1 MSGPSA
7 AERARAAGLPQL
19 GQRPGLRP
27 YARDLWSR
35 RHLTWE
41 LARSRFRAENE
52 QNRLGMGWVVI
63 RPLLNA
69 LVYGT
74 VFGLLLQSDTRP
86 SNFVPFLVLGIFVF
100 QYFAGCLSDGAKA
113 ITGNAGLV
121 RTLHFPRAILPVAVV
136 LQHTLALLP
145 MMATALVLTPVFGEP
160 LTWRW
165 LLVLPALGLLVLFST
180 GVAFVAARITLHVRD
195 VTQLIPF
202 VTRLLFYISGI
213 FFSIDRVDLPP
224 AAEVVARANP
234 VQVYITL
241 TRTGLLT
248 EVEASAGDWLLG
260 VAWAL
265 VVLVGGAVFFWRAED
280 RYGRV

>member
-1 MSGPSA
+1 MSGTSA
-7 AERARAAGLPQL
+7 AERAQAAGLPRL
-19 GQRPGLRP
+19 GRRPRLGA
-27 YARDLWSR
+27 YARDLWDR
-35 RHLTWE
+35 RHLTSE

-52 QNRLGMGWVVI
+52 QNRLGMAWVVI

-74 VFGLLLQSDTRP
+74 VFGLLLRSETRP
-86 SNFVPFLVLGIFVF
+86 SNFVPFLVVGIFVF

-136 LQHTLALLP
+136 LQQTLALLP
-145 MMATALVLTPVFGEP
+145 MMATALILVPVFGEP
-160 LTWRW
+160 FTWQW
-165 LLVLPALGLLVLFST
+165 LLVLPALALLVLFST
-180 GVAFVAARITLHVRD
+180 GVALVAARLTLHVRD

-224 AAEVVARANP
+224 VAEVVATVNP

-248 EVEASAGDWLLG
+248 EVDAGAEIWALG
-260 VAWAL
+260 VGWAL
-265 VVLVGGAVFFWRAED
+265 VALVGGAVFFWRAED